1 MMKRILLSST
11 LAVTLSATAAF
22 CQQPSQQQPA
32 NNDSTTTQQDQ
43 QQPGHRFGH
52 RGQHPFDPHKAAQHM
67 GKRLGLTDD
76 QVAKVEPILATQQ
89 QKIAALRSDTSL
101 SKDQRREQF
110 RSIFKDTHS
119 QLSGVLTPEQLEKLQ
134 SSRRFHGRHQ
144 HQPQQDSSAASPTA
158 S

>member
-22 CQQPSQQQPA
+22 CQQPSQQPA
-32 NNDSTTTQQDQ
+32 NNDAPATQQDQ
-43 QQPGHRFGH
+43 QHPGHRFH
-52 RGQHPFDPHKAAQHM
+52 RGQHPFDPQKAAQRM

-76 QVAKVEPILATQQ
+76 QVAKIEPILATQQ
-89 QKIAALRSDTSL
+89 QKIAALRSDSSL

-110 RSIFKDTHS
+110 RSIAKDTHT
-119 QLSGVLTPEQLEKLQ
+119 QLSSVLTPEQLEKLQ
-134 SSRRFHGRHQ
+134 SARHFHGKRQ
-144 HQPQQDSSAASPTA
+144 HQSQQDSSAAPTA